1 MEREILAIEQ
11 LIIYA
16 DASQQLADNY
26 RALLK
31 KIWDRANPSII
42 EDNAQTRLDPD
53 LMDEL
58 ERLFDETTS

>member
-1 MEREILAIEQ
+1 V
-11 LIIYA
+11 
-16 DASQQLADNY
+16 
-26 RALLK
+26 
-31 KIWDRANPSII
+31 NPSII